1 MMKLFVLA
9 GLLISSLTLASPFGI
24 TAHSSVASPNGTQL
38 WLTEDVSQK
47 KDGSQFF
54 SSLTQQD
61 WYPGLETTEPPI
73 AAFSS
78 DGGLLAYA
86 FDDQIAVL
94 DLGKK
99 REVSRFKYKNIYQM
113 AFFGRSLLLA
123 ARGSDVLQVSSI
135 AGKLGAKFKFAGV
148 GTNLS
153 HISLSADGKRGVLL
167 MYSKGANFANIVDF
181 TKNAKVLGVSGGSK
195 SGIYTVCAVR
205 PNGANIVCGTD
216 TGEIVGLNMSGKVVH
231 TQQAFKS
238 AVQSLVFGRFYI
250 FATSQTES
258 GTFK

>member
-1 MMKLFVLA
+1 
-9 GLLISSLTLASPFGI
+9 LASPFGI
-24 TAHSSVASPNGTQL
+24 TAVSSVVSPNGTQL
-38 WLTEDVSQK
+38 WLTEDVSPK

-54 SSLTQQD
+54 SNLTQQD
-61 WYPGLETTEPPI
+61 WYPGLETSTAPL

-78 DGGLLAYA
+78 DGGLLAYGY
-86 FDDQIAVL
+86 DGEIAVL

-99 REVSRFKYKNIYQM
+99 QEVSRFKYKNVYQM
-113 AFFGRSLLLA
+113 AFFGRSLLLV

-153 HISLSADGKRGVLL
+153 HLSLSADGKRGVLL

-181 TKNAKVLGVSGGSK
+181 TKNAKVLGVNGGSK
-195 SGIYTVCAVR
+195 SEIYTVCAINAR
-205 PNGANIVCGTD
+205 GANVVCGTD

-238 AVQSLVFGRFYI
+238 AVQSLAFSRFYI
-250 FATSQTES
+250 FASSEKES